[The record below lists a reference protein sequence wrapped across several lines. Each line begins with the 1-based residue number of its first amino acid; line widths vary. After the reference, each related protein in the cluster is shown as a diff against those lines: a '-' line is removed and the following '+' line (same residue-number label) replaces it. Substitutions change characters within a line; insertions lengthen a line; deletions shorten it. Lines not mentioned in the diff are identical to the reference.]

1 MRHALITL
9 TAFAALLPS
18 LPAAAEEGDAA
29 AALERFLAAA
39 DTLSADFRQV
49 AVDEEGNA
57 GMTSSGRFYVS
68 RPGKFR
74 WEYVEPAEQLVVSD
88 GTRLWMYD
96 ADLEQVTVRSVD
108 DSLEGTPAMLLSGR
122 GRLADSF
129 AFGPAYPESGLD
141 WIELRPLNERPE
153 FKALRVGL
161 ADGVIAA
168 MEVIDSLDQVTRIEF
183 ADVELGGELDPGL
196 FRFEPPPGV
205 DVIGQ
210 EDF

>member
-1 MRHALITL
+1 MTL
-9 TAFAALLPS
+9 VGSACVLFASAATATDTDVAA
-18 LPAAAEEGDAA
+18 D
-29 AALERFLAAA
+29 LERFLAAA
-39 DTLSADFRQV
+39 DTLSADFRQLPL
-49 AVDEEGNA
+49 DPDGRA
-57 GMTSSGRFYVS
+57 GPVSSGRFYVS

-74 WEYVEPAEQLVVSD
+74 WEYLEPGEQLVVSD
-88 GTRLWMYD
+88 GARLWMYD
-96 ADLEQVTVRSVD
+96 KDLEQVTVRSVD

-129 AFGPAYPESGLD
+129 TYGASYAEGDLA
-141 WIELRPLNERPE
+141 WIELRPRNERPE

-161 ADGVIAA
+161 AEGVIGA

-183 ADVELGGELDPGL
+183 EDVELGGTLDPAL